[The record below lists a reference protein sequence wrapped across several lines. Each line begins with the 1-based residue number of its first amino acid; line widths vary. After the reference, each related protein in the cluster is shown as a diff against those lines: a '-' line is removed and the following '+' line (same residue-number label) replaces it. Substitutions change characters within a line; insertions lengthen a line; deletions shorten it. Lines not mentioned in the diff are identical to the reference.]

1 MPNLFTHLI
10 SHLLPKAR
18 KAEVTVDVSEEDWG
32 ILAGIRKGLKTLN
45 GKGTLELE
53 IVGMSRLNP
62 TVVLSIFDLLQNRGP
77 GVKLHVHIST
87 NLVDGSL
94 IFPILADELRIRRGA
109 WFQYATVSELEKKA
123 LDNDKDG
130 EGWKNAGRG
139 SRVNTVKEPSAI
151 TDYRAMSAILGEYM
165 PLREFKGKRLPL
177 EETLRDHNLLPDPVR
192 DAALTRHFSS

>member
-62 TVVLSIFDLLQNRGP
+62 TV
-77 GVKLHVHIST
+77 
-87 NLVDGSL
+87 
-94 IFPILADELRIRRGA
+94 A
-109 WFQYATVSELEKKA
+109 ELEKKA
-123 LDNDKDG
+123 LENDKDG